1 MILVPCKDG
10 ISHNKFE
17 DARRSS
23 GSRLHR
29 TVAGDA
35 GCGAADTER
44 QRMKILI
51 ARINHE
57 TNTFSPVATP
67 LAAFGRNGPSYGEDA
82 FRQNKGMQT
91 AMAAF
96 IDAAERE
103 HAEIVTPVSASA
115 NPSGPVDAAA
125 YDAICA
131 AILAA
136 ASGCDAVMLD
146 LHGAMV
152 AENSNDGE
160 GDLLERVRALLPDAP
175 IAVAL
180 DLHGN
185 VTQKMIDNAD
195 VIVSFK
201 TYPHVDMYETGAHA
215 ARLMFDLVYGNA
227 KPVIAWRQPPL
238 LAHTLRSAT
247 AEGAMKRA
255 VDAARAAEA
264 GGMLAVSVLSGFSLA
279 DIAVP
284 CVSVVVVGNGDLAE
298 AEAVAERI
306 ARQIWEER
314 DDFVYR
320 SAPLAESVA
329 QAASLAQSADK
340 PVLLLDHGDN
350 CMSGGSCDTMDL
362 LEEALQQKLEGIVS
376 GPLCDPQA
384 VAALMSAGVGST
396 VTVTIGN
403 KVESDVR
410 PARPPLA
417 VTGVVR
423 ALTDGEYVISGPT
436 YTGQRA
442 FMGRAAVLDTGT
454 VKLVM
459 TEHPHEPW
467 DLGVF
472 ESVGIDPRRAR
483 FLLLKSRMYCRP
495 VFVPIAAALVECDSR
510 GVTSSDYGLFAFKH
524 LRRPVYPL
532 YPSTEWPSSN

>member
-1 MILVPCKDG
+1 M
-10 ISHNKFE
+10 
-17 DARRSS
+17 
-23 GSRLHR
+23 
-29 TVAGDA
+29 
-35 GCGAADTER
+35 
-44 QRMKILI
+44 RMKLLI
-51 ARINHE
+51 ARMNHE

-67 LAAFGRNGPSYGEDA
+67 LEAFGRNGPSYREDA
-82 FRQNKGMQT
+82 WRENKGMQT
-91 AMAAF
+91 AMSAF

-103 HAEIVTPVSASA
+103 AAQIVTPVSASA
-115 NPSGPVDAAA
+115 NPSGPVAAAA
-125 YDAICA
+125 YDAICN
-131 AILAA
+131 AIVDAA
-136 ASGCDAVMLD
+136 AGCDAVLLD

-160 GDLLERVRALLPDAP
+160 GDLLARVRGALPDAP
-175 IAVAL
+175 IGVAL

-215 ARLMFDLVYGNA
+215 ARLLFDLIHQRA
-227 KPVIAWRQPPL
+227 RPVIAWRQPPL
-238 LAHTLRSAT
+238 LTHTLRSAT

-264 GGMLAVSVLSGFSLA
+264 EGMLAVSVLSGFSLA
-279 DIAVP
+279 DIAAP
-284 CVSVVVVGNGDLAE
+284 CISVVVVGNGDRSA
-298 AEAVAERI
+298 ANAVAERI

-314 DDFVYR
+314 EDFFYR

-329 QAASLAQSADK
+329 QAAQLADGADK

-350 CMSGGSCDTMDL
+350 CMSGGTCDTMDL
-362 LEEALQQKLEGIVS
+362 LEEVLKQGLKGVVS
-376 GPLCDPQA
+376 GPLCDPEA
-384 VAALMSAGVGST
+384 VAALHAAGVG
-396 VTVTIGN
+396 VTVTLAVGN
-403 KVESDVR
+403 KLASEAVKPQR
-410 PARPPLA
+410 PLM
-417 VTGVVR
+417 VTGVIR
-423 ALTDGEYVISGPT
+423 ALTDGEYTISGPT

-442 FMGRAAVLDTGT
+442 FMGRAAVLDIGAAM
-454 VKLVM
+454 LVV
-459 TEHPHEPW
+459 TERTHEPW

-510 GVTSSDYGLFAFKH
+510 GVTSSDYGLFEFEH
-524 LRRPVYPL
+524 VQRPVYPL
-532 YPSTEWPSSN
+532 DTGADWEA

>member
-1 MILVPCKDG
+1 
-10 ISHNKFE
+10 
-17 DARRSS
+17 
-23 GSRLHR
+23 
-29 TVAGDA
+29 
-35 GCGAADTER
+35 
-44 QRMKILI
+44 MKILI
-51 ARINHE
+51 ARMNHE
-57 TNTFSPVATP
+57 TNTFSPVETP
-67 LAAFGRNGPSYGEDA
+67 LAAFGRNGPSYGRDA
-82 FRQNKGMQT
+82 FNENKGMQT
-91 AMAAF
+91 AMSAF
-96 IDAAERE
+96 IDAAERA

-115 NPSGPVDAAA
+115 NPSGPVEAAA
-125 YDAICA
+125 YDAICDAIVSA
-131 AILAA
+131 AT
-136 ASGCDAVMLD
+136 GCDAVMLD

-152 AENSNDGE
+152 AENSTDGE
-160 GDLLERVRALLPDAP
+160 GDLLARVRALLPDAP

-215 ARLMFDLVYGNA
+215 ARLLFDMIDGRA
-227 KPVIAWRQPPL
+227 KPVLAWRQPPL
-238 LAHTLRSAT
+238 LTHTLRSAT

-264 GGMLAVSVLSGFSLA
+264 EGMLAVSVLAGFSLA
-279 DIAVP
+279 DIAAP
-284 CVSVVVVGNGDLAE
+284 CISVVVVADGARAD

-306 ARQIWEER
+306 TRQIWNER
-314 DDFVYR
+314 DDFVYH

-329 QAASLAQSADK
+329 QAASIAQGADK

-350 CMSGGSCDTMDL
+350 CMSGGTCDTMDL
-362 LEEALQQKLEGIVS
+362 LEEALKQGLDGIVS

-384 VAALMSAGVGST
+384 VAALAAAGVGST
-396 VTVTIGN
+396 LTLTIGN
-403 KVESDVR
+403 KLTSDALPSR
-410 PARPPLA
+410 APLA

-442 FMGRAAVLDTGT
+442 FMGRAAVFDTGT
-454 VKLVM
+454 VKLVV
-459 TEHPHEPW
+459 TERTHEPW

-495 VFVPIAAALVECDSR
+495 VFVPIAAALFECDSR
-510 GVTSSDYGLFAFKH
+510 GVTSSDYGLFRFEH
-524 LRRPVYPL
+524 VRRPVYPL
-532 YPSTEWPSSN
+532 DRHTEWAATH

>member
-1 MILVPCKDG
+1 
-10 ISHNKFE
+10 
-17 DARRSS
+17 
-23 GSRLHR
+23 
-29 TVAGDA
+29 
-35 GCGAADTER
+35 
-44 QRMKILI
+44 MKILI
-51 ARINHE
+51 ARMNHE

-82 FRQNKGMQT
+82 FNENEGMQT

-96 IDAAERE
+96 IDAAARE
-103 HAEIVTPVSASA
+103 HAAIVTPISASA
-115 NPSGPVDAAA
+115 NPSGPVQASA
-125 YDAICA
+125 YDAISD
-131 AILAA
+131 AIVAA
-136 ASGCDAVMLD
+136 ATGCDAVMLD

-160 GDLLERVRALLPDAP
+160 GDLLERVRAALPNAP

-215 ARLMFDLVYGNA
+215 ARLIFDLIHGKA

-255 VDAARAAEA
+255 VEAARAAEA
-264 GGMLAVSVLSGFSLA
+264 DGMLAVSVLSGFSLA
-279 DIAVP
+279 DIASP
-284 CVSVVVVGNGDLAE
+284 CISVVVVANGERAQ

-306 ARQIWEER
+306 ARQIWRER
-314 DDFVYR
+314 EDFVYR
-320 SAPLAESVA
+320 SEPLAESVA
-329 QAASLAQSADK
+329 QAAALAQGADK

-350 CMSGGSCDTMDL
+350 CMSGGTCDTMDL
-362 LEEALQQKLEGIVS
+362 LEEALRQKLEGVVS

-384 VAALMSAGVGST
+384 VAALMAAGVGSK

-403 KVESDVR
+403 KVTSRAVT
-410 PARPPLA
+410 PKPPVA

-459 TEHPHEPW
+459 TERTHEPW

-510 GVTSSDYGLFAFKH
+510 GVTSSDYGLFRFKH
-524 LRRPVYPL
+524 MKRPVFPL
-532 YPSTEWPSSN
+532 DTQTEWALTN

>member
-1 MILVPCKDG
+1 
-10 ISHNKFE
+10 
-17 DARRSS
+17 
-23 GSRLHR
+23 
-29 TVAGDA
+29 
-35 GCGAADTER
+35 
-44 QRMKILI
+44 MKILI
-51 ARINHE
+51 ARMNHE
-57 TNTFSPVATP
+57 TNTFSPVETP
-67 LAAFGRNGPSYGEDA
+67 LAAFGRTGPSYGRAA
-82 FRQNKGMQT
+82 FDENKGMQT

-96 IDAAERE
+96 IDAAERV
-103 HAEIVTPVSASA
+103 HAEIVTPISAMA

-125 YDAICA
+125 YDTICD
-131 AILAA
+131 AILAGA
-136 ASGCDAVMLD
+136 TGCDAVMLD

-152 AENSNDGE
+152 AENSADGE
-160 GDLLERVRALLPDAP
+160 GDLLARVRASLPHAR

-195 VIVSFK
+195 IIVSFK

-215 ARLMFDLVYGNA
+215 ARLLFDMIDGHA

-238 LAHTLRSAT
+238 LTHTLRSAS
-247 AEGAMKRA
+247 ADGAMKRA
-255 VDAARAAEA
+255 LDAARAAEA
-264 GGMLAVSVLSGFSLA
+264 DGMLAVSVLAGFSLA
-279 DIAVP
+279 DIDAP
-284 CVSVVVVGNGDLAE
+284 CISVVVVGNGERAD
-298 AEAVAERI
+298 AEAVAERV
-306 ARQIWEER
+306 ARQIWDER

-329 QAASLAQSADK
+329 RAASLARGAVK

-350 CMSGGSCDTMDL
+350 CMSGGTCDTMDL
-362 LEEALQQKLEGIVS
+362 LEEALKQGLEDIVS

-384 VAALMSAGVGST
+384 VAALAASGVGST
-396 VTVTIGN
+396 VTLAIGN
-403 KVESDVR
+403 KLTNDALPSR
-410 PARPPLA
+410 SPLA
-417 VTGVVR
+417 LTGVVR

-442 FMGRAAVLDTGT
+442 YMGRAAVLDAGT
-454 VKLVM
+454 VKLVV
-459 TEHPHEPW
+459 TEHTHEPW

-510 GVTSSDYGLFAFKH
+510 GVTSSDYSLFRFERVK
-524 LRRPVYPL
+524 RPVYPL
-532 YPSTEWPSSN
+532 DPDTEWTATN

>member
-1 MILVPCKDG
+1 
-10 ISHNKFE
+10 
-17 DARRSS
+17 
-23 GSRLHR
+23 
-29 TVAGDA
+29 
-35 GCGAADTER
+35 
-44 QRMKILI
+44 MKILI
-51 ARINHE
+51 ARMNHE
-57 TNTFSPVATP
+57 TNTFSPVVTP

-82 FRQNKGMQT
+82 FNENKGMQT

-103 HAEIVTPVSASA
+103 RAMIATPISASA
-115 NPSGPVDAAA
+115 NPSGRVEAAA
-125 YDAICA
+125 YDAICDAIVVA
-131 AILAA
+131 AT
-136 ASGCDAVMLD
+136 GCDAVMLD

-160 GDLLERVRALLPDAP
+160 GDLLERVRAALPTAP

-215 ARLMFDLVYGNA
+215 ARLMFDLVHGKS

-238 LAHTLRSAT
+238 LTHTLRSAT

-264 GGMLAVSVLSGFSLA
+264 DGMLAVSVLSGFSLA
-279 DIAVP
+279 DIEAP
-284 CVSVVVVGNGDLAE
+284 CISIVVVGNGE
-298 AEAVAERI
+298 REQAEAVAERI
-306 ARQIWEER
+306 ARQIWNER
-314 DDFVYR
+314 EDFVYR
-320 SAPLAESVA
+320 SAPLADSVA
-329 QAASLAQSADK
+329 QAAALAQGADK

-350 CMSGGSCDTMDL
+350 CMSGGTCDTMDL
-362 LEEALQQKLEGIVS
+362 LEEALKQKLEGIVS
-376 GPLCDPQA
+376 GPLCDPRA
-384 VAALMSAGVGST
+384 VAALMAAGVGST

-403 KVESDVR
+403 KVAGSAVT
-410 PARPPLA
+410 PQPPVA

-459 TEHPHEPW
+459 TERTHEPW

-510 GVTSSDYGLFAFKH
+510 GVTSSDYGLFKFKH
-524 LRRPVYPL
+524 VRRPVFPL
-532 YPSTEWPSSN
+532 DTQTEWASTN

>member
-1 MILVPCKDG
+1 
-10 ISHNKFE
+10 
-17 DARRSS
+17 
-23 GSRLHR
+23 
-29 TVAGDA
+29 
-35 GCGAADTER
+35 
-44 QRMKILI
+44 MKILI
-51 ARINHE
+51 ARMNHE
-57 TNTFSPVATP
+57 TNTFSPVTTP
-67 LAAFGRNGPSYGEDA
+67 LAAFGRNGPSYGQDA
-82 FRQNKGMQT
+82 FNENKGMQT

-103 HAEIVTPVSASA
+103 HAQIVTPISASA
-115 NPSGPVDAAA
+115 NPSGRVEAAA
-125 YDAICA
+125 YDAICD
-131 AILAA
+131 AIVTAA
-136 ASGCDAVMLD
+136 AGCDAVMLD

-160 GDLLERVRALLPDAP
+160 GDLLARVRAALPHAP

-215 ARLMFDLVYGNA
+215 ARLMFDLIHGNA

-238 LAHTLRSAT
+238 LTHTLRSAT

-264 GGMLAVSVLSGFSLA
+264 DGMLAVSVLSGFSLS
-279 DIAVP
+279 DIEAP
-284 CVSVVVVGNGDLAE
+284 CISVVVVANGERDQ

-306 ARQIWEER
+306 ARQIWNER
-314 DDFVYR
+314 EDFVYR
-320 SAPLAESVA
+320 SAPLTESVA
-329 QAASLAQSADK
+329 QAAALAQGADK

-350 CMSGGSCDTMDL
+350 CMSGGTCDTMDL
-362 LEEALQQKLEGIVS
+362 LEETLKQGLDGIVS

-403 KVESDVR
+403 KIASDAMT
-410 PARPPLA
+410 PRPPVS

-459 TEHPHEPW
+459 TERTHEPW

-510 GVTSSDYGLFAFKH
+510 GVTSSDYGLFRFKH
-524 LRRPVYPL
+524 VKRPVFPL
-532 YPSTEWPSSN
+532 DTHAAWAPTN

>member
-1 MILVPCKDG
+1 
-10 ISHNKFE
+10 
-17 DARRSS
+17 
-23 GSRLHR
+23 
-29 TVAGDA
+29 
-35 GCGAADTER
+35 
-44 QRMKILI
+44 MKILI
-51 ARINHE
+51 ARMNHE
-57 TNTFSPVATP
+57 TNTFSPVETP
-67 LAAFGRNGPSYGEDA
+67 LAAFGRNGPSYGEHA
-82 FRQNKGMQT
+82 YNENKGMQT

-115 NPSGPVDAAA
+115 NPSGPVEAAA
-125 YDAICA
+125 YDAICD
-131 AILAA
+131 AIVA
-136 ASGCDAVMLD
+136 ASTGCDAIMLD
-146 LHGAMV
+146 LHGALI

-160 GDLLERVRALLPDAP
+160 GDLLERVRALLPHAP

-215 ARLMFDLVYGNA
+215 ARLMFDLVHRKA

-238 LAHTLRSAT
+238 MTHTLRSAT

-264 GGMLAVSVLSGFSLA
+264 DGMLAVSVLSGFSLA
-279 DIAVP
+279 DIEAP
-284 CVSVVVVGNGDLAE
+284 CISVVVVANNDRAK

-306 ARQIWEER
+306 ARQIWDER

-320 SAPLAESVA
+320 SAPLAESVEQAVVFA
-329 QAASLAQSADK
+329 QGADK

-350 CMSGGSCDTMDL
+350 CMSGGTCDTMDL
-362 LEEALQQKLEGIVS
+362 LDEALRQKLDGIVS

-384 VAALMSAGVGST
+384 VAALMAAGVGST

-403 KVESDVR
+403 KVASDAMTPR
-410 PARPPLA
+410 APLA

-423 ALTDGEYVISGPT
+423 ALTDGEYAISGPT

-442 FMGRAAVLDTGT
+442 FMGRVAVLDTGS

-459 TEHPHEPW
+459 TERTHEPW

-510 GVTSSDYGLFAFKH
+510 GVTSSDYSLFAFERVK
-524 LRRPVYPL
+524 RPVYPL
-532 YPSTEWPSSN
+532 DTRTEWASAN